1 MGEML
6 FDISSLSF
14 DGFPAA
20 DDSPLQDVV
29 YKILFL
35 VEATPQE
42 RTADNI
48 IFTCLVGG
56 TMGAENNTP
65 LLSRE
70 EYYFELSVLDQ
81 RQAAPHMNFRIVDRS
96 EKKKKCAKVCKICN
110 SVGVTTVTVTWNCH
124 CHHCNNRQ

>member
-42 RTADNI
+42 RTAADNI

-56 TMGAENNTP
+56 TMGAENNTYSTP
-65 LLSRE
+65 LE
-70 EYYFELSVLDQ
+70 EYYFELSVL
-81 RQAAPHMNFRIVDRS
+81 AHATHEF
-96 EKKKKCAKVCKICN
+96 
-110 SVGVTTVTVTWNCH
+110 
-124 CHHCNNRQ
+124 